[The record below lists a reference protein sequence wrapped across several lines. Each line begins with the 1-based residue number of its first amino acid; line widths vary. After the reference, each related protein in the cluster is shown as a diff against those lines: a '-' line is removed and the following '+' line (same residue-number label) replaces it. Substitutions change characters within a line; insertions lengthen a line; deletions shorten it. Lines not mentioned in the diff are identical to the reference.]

1 MTAVKTQSTPIQVTE
16 KLTFEEFLQKYMD
29 VHAELVNGEVHIMTP
44 ASNRHQDLVGWIS
57 SVLRL
62 FVEHYG
68 LGVVRSAPLTM
79 RIPGKDTHGREPDI
93 MFISRARLD
102 ILKPTYLA
110 EPADLVIEIISPESI
125 GRDRGEKFVEYEAAG
140 VREYWLIDPDRE
152 QAEFYR
158 LADDG
163 RYRLQPTPDGR
174 YESQVM
180 PGFWLKVDWLWQE
193 PLPKILDVARQLAL
207 L

>member
-1 MTAVKTQSTPIQVTE
+1 MSTATPPSTPIQVTE
-16 KLTFEEFLQKYMD
+16 KLTFEEFIKKYID
-29 VHAELVNGEVHIMTP
+29 VHAELVNGDVQMMTP
-44 ASNRHQDLVGWIS
+44 ASDKHQDLVGWLA

-62 FVEHYG
+62 FVESRS
-68 LGVVRSAPLTM
+68 LGVVRTAPLTM
-79 RIPGKDTHGREPDI
+79 RIPGKDSHGREPDVI
-93 MFISRARLD
+93 FVAQERLG
-102 ILKPTYLA
+102 IIRPTFLA
-110 EPADLVIEIISPESI
+110 EPADLVIEIISPESV

-174 YESQVM
+174 FESQVM
-180 PGFWLKVDWLWQE
+180 PGFWLLVDWLWQE
-193 PLPKILDVARQLAL
+193 TLPKILDVARKLDL
-207 L
+207 I

>member
-1 MTAVKTQSTPIQVTE
+1 MTAIKAQFTPIQATE
-16 KLTFEEFLQKYMD
+16 KLTFEEFLQTYMD
-29 VHAELVNGEVHIMTP
+29 VHAELVNGDVQIMTP
-44 ASNRHQDLVGWIS
+44 ATDKHQDLVGWLS
-57 SVLRL
+57 SIMRL
-62 FVEHYG
+62 FAETHG

-79 RIPGKDTHGREPDI
+79 RIPGKDAHGREPDI
-93 MFISRARLD
+93 MFISQERMN

-110 EPADLVIEIISPESI
+110 EPADLVIEIISPESV

-152 QAEFYR
+152 QAEFYQ

-174 YESQVM
+174 YESQIL
-180 PGFWLKVDWLWQE
+180 PGFWLNVMWLWQE
-193 PLPKILDVARQLAL
+193 PLPKILDVARQLGL

>member
-1 MTAVKTQSTPIQVTE
+1 MTDVNAQSTPIQVTE

-29 VHAELVNGEVHIMTP
+29 VHAELVNGDVQIMTP
-44 ASNRHQDLVGWIS
+44 ASNKHQDLVRWFMAIFS
-57 SVLRL
+57 L
-62 FVEHYG
+62 FAETHR

-79 RIPGKDTHGREPDI
+79 RIPGKDSHGRAPDV
-93 MFISRARLD
+93 MFVSTERLD
-102 ILKPTYLA
+102 ILKPTFLA
-110 EPADLVIEIISPESI
+110 EPADLVIEIISPESV

-174 YESQVM
+174 YESEILS
-180 PGFWLKVDWLWQE
+180 GFWLKIDWLWQE
-193 PLPKILDVARQLAL
+193 TLPKILDVARELAL